1 MIRHRLTEI
10 YVLTLRELKK
20 WYRSPFLLMMTLVQ
34 PVIWMGLFGKALNL
48 TGLLRIPDELLNQLP
63 PNITSQIAAVF
74 NTVLSKLFGSAEV
87 DYFTYMSV
95 GMVSIVILF
104 TSMSSG
110 MGIAWDR
117 RLGFLNKLLAA
128 PIWRGSIIISRV
140 LAGVFRSVVQATMLL
155 LVAIALGARYD
166 PLWPLGPLAAFLS
179 LFMLSLGLA
188 SLFIALGVRLKSWES
203 QMAVM
208 NLLNLPL
215 MFASN
220 ALYPLDM
227 MPAWLRAV
235 AQANPISYAVDTVRQ
250 TLVLGTA
257 ANTSTILI
265 NLGAV
270 TIFALALTAAGI
282 ALAEGGLR
290 RK

>member
-1 MIRHRLTEI
+1 MIWERFTEV
-10 YVLTLRELKK
+10 YVLMVRELKK
-20 WYRSPFLLMMTLVQ
+20 WYRSPFLLMMTLIQ

-63 PNITSQIAAVF
+63 PSTTAQIATVF
-74 NTVLSKLFGSAEV
+74 NTVLSRFFGSAEV

-128 PIWRGSIIISRV
+128 PIWRGSIIVSRV
-140 LAGVFRSVVQATMLL
+140 LAGVLRSVVQASMLL
-155 LVAIALGARYD
+155 LVAIALGARYN
-166 PLWPLGPLAAFLS
+166 PLLPLGPLAAVLA

-188 SLFIALGVRLKSWES
+188 SLFIALGVRLKTWES

-220 ALYPLDM
+220 ALYPIEM
-227 MPAWLRAV
+227 MPSWLRTV

-265 NLGAV
+265 NLGVV
-270 TIFALALTAAGI
+270 TAFALTLTAVGI

>member
-1 MIRHRLTEI
+1 MMRHRLTEI
-10 YVLTLRELKK
+10 YVLTMRELKK

-48 TGLLRIPDELLNQLP
+48 TGLLRIPDELLSQLP
-63 PNITSQIAAVF
+63 PNITAQIASIF
-74 NTVLSKLFGSAEV
+74 NTVLSKFFGSAEV

-128 PIWRGSIIISRV
+128 PIWRGSIIVSRV
-140 LAGVFRSVVQATMLL
+140 LAGVLRSVVQASMLL
-155 LVAIALGARYD
+155 LVAIALGARYN
-166 PLWPLGPLAAFLS
+166 PLLPLGPLAAVLA

-188 SLFIALGVRLKSWES
+188 SLFIALGVRLKTWES

-220 ALYPLDM
+220 ALYPIEM
-227 MPAWLRAV
+227 MPSWLRTV

-265 NLGAV
+265 NLGVV
-270 TIFALALTAAGI
+270 TAFALTLTAVGI

>member
-1 MIRHRLTEI
+1 MIRQRITEI
-10 YVLTLRELKK
+10 YVLMARELKK

-34 PVIWMGLFGKALNL
+34 PIIWMGLFGKALNL
-48 TGLLRIPDELLNQLP
+48 TGLLRIPDELLRQLP

-74 NTVLSKLFGSAEV
+74 NTVLSRFFGSTEI

-95 GMVSIVILF
+95 GMISIVILF

-140 LAGVFRSVVQATMLL
+140 LAGVFRSVVQASMLL
-155 LVAIALGARYD
+155 LVAIALGARYN
-166 PLWPLGPLAAFLS
+166 PLWPLGPIAAFLA

-220 ALYPLDM
+220 ALYPLEM
-227 MPAWLRAV
+227 MPAWLRTV

-250 TLVLGTA
+250 TLVLGQA
-257 ANTSTILI
+257 ANTSAIIL

-270 TIFALALTAAGI
+270 TAFAITLTAVGI
-282 ALAEGGLR
+282 MLADGGLR

>member
-1 MIRHRLTEI
+1 
-10 YVLTLRELKK
+10 
-20 WYRSPFLLMMTLVQ
+20 MMTLVQ

-48 TGLLRIPDELLNQLP
+48 TGLLRIPEELLNQLP

-155 LVAIALGARYD
+155 LVAIALGARYN
-166 PLWPLGPLAAFLS
+166 PLLPLGPLAAFLA
-179 LFMLSLGLA
+179 LFTLSLGLA

-257 ANTSTILI
+257 ANSSTILI

-270 TIFALALTAAGI
+270 TIFALALTAVGI